1 VASGGDSNKNLKT
14 VIRTERII
22 MNKARL
28 EWVMSG
34 LNQYALTQA
43 EDHFLKTAL
52 GDFDKNHAL
61 TEGQEDRLESL
72 YRQKSQSIPNKKSD
86 RFSVKK
92 SVPKKAKPQRPRAR
106 TF

>member
-1 VASGGDSNKNLKT
+1 
-14 VIRTERII
+14 

-61 TEGQEDRLESL
+61 TEGQEDRLENL
-72 YRQKSQSIPNKKSD
+72 YKQKSQLMPNKKSD

-92 SVPKKAKPQRPRAR
+92 SVPPKVKPQKPRTR
-106 TF
+106 VF

>member
-1 VASGGDSNKNLKT
+1 
-14 VIRTERII
+14 
-22 MNKARL
+22 MNRARL

-43 EDHFLKTAL
+43 EAQFLKTAL

-61 TEGQEDRLESL
+61 TEGQEDRLEGL
-72 YRQKSQSIPNKKSD
+72 YRSKSQLLPNKKSD

-92 SVPKKAKPQRPRAR
+92 SVPPKVRPRR
-106 TF
+106 PRVRPD